1 MKEVKELLGL
11 KNNNVKVLS
20 VEEKAIDNEKIQFIT
35 LKGTINKLKCPKCG
49 KYTKSIHDK
58 LKPITVKYNK
68 VVDRKC
74 YLILY
79 KRRFICR
86 QCNERITEDLGLNL
100 TRKTVS
106 KSLEIK
112 IRKDLLKPNFTIKQ
126 IAEDNDVS
134 QDKVRNILKDVMS
147 DYPDYLTTLP
157 QVISFDEFKAD
168 TSYGKYAFIINDPIK
183 KRTLDILP
191 NRRKDYLISY
201 FTHVENRENVKYVI
215 SDMYEP
221 YLLVTKVMFK
231 NAKYAVD
238 RFHYVTYIMDA
249 LDDIRIRLQKTYGYN
264 SKEYK
269 LLKNKKNVSLL
280 RKYYNEVNWYVL
292 TKRYEKGRY
301 VYKLPIDILHQL
313 LNINDELDRGYQLKE
328 LFLDIVHHDYSLKQ
342 VEIELNSWIDL
353 CKESKIEEFI
363 DASKTIENWLPYII
377 NSFIDK
383 RFTNEYTEGL
393 NNKIKV
399 IKRNAYG
406 YKNFEFFRLRL
417 MYILNGILS
426 GRSKKNNNKK
436 LQNNT
441 N

>member
-11 KNNNVKVLS
+11 KNHKVKVLL
-20 VEEKAIDNEKIQFIT
+20 VEEIEEDNEKIQIIT
-35 LKGTINKLKCPKCG
+35 LEGTVNKVRCPNCE

-58 LKPITVKYNK
+58 LKPIKIKYNK
-68 VVDRKC
+68 AFDKKC
-74 YLILY
+74 YLILI
-79 KRRFICR
+79 KRRFICHN
-86 QCNERITEDLGLNL
+86 CKKKIVEDLGINLNNRTL
-100 TRKTVS
+100 S
-106 KSLEIK
+106 KFLEIK
-112 IRKDLLKPNFTIKQ
+112 IRKDLMKPNFNMKQ

-134 QDKVRNILKDVMS
+134 QDKVRSILKDAMS
-147 DYPDYLTTLP
+147 DYPDYLRTLP

-183 KRTLDILP
+183 KKTLDILP
-191 NRRKDYLISY
+191 NRRKNYLISY
-201 FTHVENRENVKYVI
+201 FTHVENRGNVKYVI

-221 YLLVTKVMFK
+221 YLIVTKVMFK
-231 NAKYAVD
+231 NAKYVVD

-280 RKYYNEVNWYVL
+280 RKYYNEIDWYVL
-292 TKRYEKGRY
+292 TRRYEKGRY

-313 LNINDELDRGYQLKE
+313 LNIDDELDRGYQLKE

-342 VEIELNSWIDL
+342 VEIELKSWIDL

-363 DASKTIENWLPYII
+363 EASKTIENWLPYII

-383 RFTNEYTEGL
+383 RFTNGYTEGL

-406 YKNFEFFRLRL
+406 FRNFNFLRLRL
-417 MYILNGILS
+417 LYILNGTLS
-426 GRSKKNNNKK
+426 GRSKKNDK
-436 LQNNT
+436 
-441 N
+441 